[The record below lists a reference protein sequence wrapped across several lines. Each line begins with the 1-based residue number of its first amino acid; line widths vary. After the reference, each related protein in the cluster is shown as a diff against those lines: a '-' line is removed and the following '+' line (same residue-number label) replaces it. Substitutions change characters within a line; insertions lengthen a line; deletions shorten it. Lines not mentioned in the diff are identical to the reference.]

1 MGAYVTWFV
10 VLVLWLAAGVVTVA
24 VVATR
29 RRMWREIGEA
39 CGTLLSVFIG
49 VACFPAPIFG
59 PKIDRWQFERRKR
72 KREAERLAR
81 VAAYERHDVLPPE
94 RQSGG

>member
-49 VACFPAPIFG
+49 VAC
-59 PKIDRWQFERRKR
+59 
-72 KREAERLAR
+72 
-81 VAAYERHDVLPPE
+81 
-94 RQSGG
+94 